1 MAMDTKIE
9 KINGAV
15 ARRVAEIFYNNAR
28 EELDAR
34 PHFVPLDLET
44 IRLTL
49 ENKFNSL
56 IISDIA
62 MADKP
67 KSEQL
72 VNELKKY
79 LNPEG
84 GGGPIKNKITV
95 TGYGKIEVKS
105 PYYTYQEGEP
115 LTAKVSP
122 KSNRYKYLTAVV
134 YNQNG
139 DIIGILAPSFSAA
152 GTAIIKEFFNKKIK
166 QYLEDYSEKYNS
178 QTTTEVGF
186 DLGHI
191 VDRFDSRM
199 TTTPLV
205 EKTRSILKEVDDIL
219 RDPNFVGD
227 RNTLNSYT
235 AGIYALYNKL
245 KDRSS
250 YAPAVQFNIDKD
262 FQPILLQ
269 LEANIVIVQDRYE
282 NQRIYADQLEKPLA
296 DYMINGAT
304 RFNFSRNLIEEI
316 SYRVKASL
324 EGVKIVPTK
333 SKVKSSQPSRKT
345 KNFSG
350 GITVSKSSAPKIS
363 SIKAAPTSSVNIPM
377 LLESINRRLQEQI
390 RKNMGT
396 GNRRDVLNYRTGRFA
411 ESVKVERLSE
421 SRQGMI
427 TAFYSYMKNP
437 YATFSE
443 GGRQQSPRSRDPKL
457 LISKSI
463 RELAGSMISNRLRAV
478 NV

>member
-1 MAMDTKIE
+1 MDPKIQ
-9 KINGAV
+9 KINGAI
-15 ARRVAEIFYNNAR
+15 ARRVAEIFYNSAR
-28 EELDAR
+28 EELDTR

-49 ENKFNSL
+49 QNKFDESL

-67 KSEQL
+67 KAEQL

-84 GGGPIKNKITV
+84 GGGPIKNKITIKGPGIFEV
-95 TGYGKIEVKS
+95 YSPGY
-105 PYYTYQEGEP
+105 PYQAGDP

-122 KSNRYKYLTAVV
+122 KSTRYKYLTAVV
-134 YNQNG
+134 YNQSG

-166 QYLEDYSEKYNS
+166 QYLEDYSKKYNS
-178 QTTTEVGF
+178 QTTTEMAF

-199 TTTPLV
+199 ATTPLV
-205 EKTRSILKEVDDIL
+205 EKTRSILKEVNDIL
-219 RDPNFVGD
+219 RDPNFVGN
-227 RNTLNSYT
+227 RATLNSYT

-262 FQPILLQ
+262 FQPVLLQ

-296 DYMINGAT
+296 DYIINEAT
-304 RFNFSRNLIEEI
+304 RFNFSRNLVEEI
-316 SYRVKASL
+316 SYRVKAGL
-324 EGVKIVPTK
+324 EGIKIVPTK
-333 SKVKSSQPSRKT
+333 SKAKSSEPSRKT
-345 KNFSG
+345 KTFSG
-350 GITVSKSSAPKIS
+350 GLTVGKSSAPKIS
-363 SIKAAPTSSVNIPM
+363 NIKAIPASSVNITL
-377 LLESINRRLQEQI
+377 LLESINRNLQEQI
-390 RKNMGT
+390 KKNMGK
-396 GNRRDVLNYRTGRFA
+396 GDRKDVLNYRTGRFA
-411 ESVKVERLSE
+411 QSVKIERMSE
-421 SRQGMI
+421 SRQGRI

-437 YATFSE
+437 YATFSR
-443 GGRQQSPRSRDPKL
+443 GGRQERPYTRDPKL

-463 RELAGSMISNRLRAV
+463 RELAGQQVANRMRAV
-478 NV
+478 LI